1 MATASEKL
9 QLILE
14 AQVRGSEE
22 MRKLAENL
30 DRVRE
35 GTKKASDQAG
45 NTPGFDQFAQKIK
58 AGIQDPLGAAGDAA
72 QGFLTKLGPVG
83 AGLAAAGTVI
93 VATGAAVFGLAKS
106 FGDLYEQQS
115 NNAVRLGVS
124 IREYGLL
131 SRVSSEAG
139 LSGDAL
145 VGTMKGLSKALSD
158 NSEEGK
164 IAKEAL
170 RGIGV
175 EATDAF
181 GAARPM
187 RDMLLDI
194 ADKLGAVTN
203 PAEKASVAIKVLG
216 RAGLEVLP
224 LMNSELRQQI
234 EELERAGAGWNAMS
248 EKVGAATDKAMD
260 HLDRSWASA
269 AKRAKQ
275 WGAEIALAFLDH
287 DSYAE
292 ISRLRNQQLA
302 EDRMKR
308 TAVLEG
314 RSLPPQFGRVGAVN
328 DEQVAAMDLSR
339 RRREI
344 EQIMGSDLQR
354 RAQEVKGD
362 LDRAIN
368 DGNVAD
374 VARLRAE
381 YKNLEAQ
388 IKAATKAE
396 ELRQAL
402 TKANA
407 EVQLNYGA
415 AILRMRGVGQ
425 ASPANTVP
433 EGYDLLGQLDMRLL
447 EVDKAD
453 EAKRAALRKPQNT
466 FGLFSSAY
474 SANVTDQTTALNQKL
489 ELTRQT
495 YDYQTR
501 LVEAITG
508 PGGEV
513 AAIRAVAALK
523 MQALE
528 AEKALGVEEFEL
540 TKQRNQILMDQQLAI
555 LNYQKQRE
563 QAARQTGGQ
572 IFDAITAGG
581 GGLQNY
587 VKGLALGQGRTVFGN
602 AYQMATTGLEGKL
615 SLTNDANS
623 FLGKLLGGT
632 PFGVDPMKQAASTQ
646 VLAANTQ
653 MAAANKMLSAVAG
666 VRGGVGGASLGAASA
681 VSGALRSGA
690 GLLGTMQGYVGDID
704 PGDKIQGTIIDPDSG
719 AVIRQPSSNMGKYL
733 GSGAALVGAG
743 YGIYSGTQQG
753 GARGA
758 LTAAAS
764 TAGIVAM
771 LPSLMPAI
779 GKALPL
785 LGPIGA
791 IAGIGLGLVG
801 MFLPDPKQKR
811 AKELESEAASRRFT
825 EPTGTDYVTDLYGR
839 KIDYNKSG
847 ELRPIIVQ
855 VSAMDSKSFI
865 DRQEDIGEAVRQAID
880 SYPPLTNSMRS
891 AVLALG

>member
-22 MRKLAENL
+22 MRKLNEQL
-30 DRVRE
+30 DRFRD
-35 GTKKASDQAG
+35 GTKKASDSAG
-45 NTPGFDQFAQKIK
+45 NTPGFDAFAQKIK

-83 AGLAAAGTVI
+83 AGAAAIGTVL
-93 VATGAAVFGLAKS
+93 VATGAAVFTLAKS

-158 NSEEGK
+158 NSDEGK
-164 IAKEAL
+164 IAKDAL

-175 EATDAF
+175 AATDAF
-181 GAARPM
+181 GASRPM

-194 ADKLGAVTN
+194 ADKLGAVSN
-203 PAEKASVAIKVLG
+203 PAEKASTAIKVLG

-224 LMNSELRQQI
+224 LMNSQLRQQI
-234 EELERAGAGWNAMS
+234 EELEQAGAGWNAMS

-260 HLDRSWASA
+260 RLDRSWSQA

-292 ISRLRNQQLA
+292 ISRLRNLGLA
-302 EDRMKR
+302 EERMKR

-314 RSLPPQFGRVGAVN
+314 RSLPPQFARPGVVT
-328 DEQVAAMDLSR
+328 DDQVAAMDVSR

-344 EQIMGSDLQR
+344 EQIMGNDLQR
-354 RAQEVKGD
+354 QALDVKKD
-362 LDRAIN
+362 LDRAIQEA
-368 DGNVAD
+368 NVD
-374 VARLRAE
+374 EVGRLTRE
-381 YKNLEAQ
+381 YKSLEAQ
-388 IKAATKAE
+388 IKAAQKAE
-396 ELRQAL
+396 SERQAL
-402 TKANA
+402 TKLAADVQIGYAGAILKMRGIGQAPTANA
-407 EVQLNYGA
+407 PGPLEL
-415 AILRMRGVGQ
+415 
-425 ASPANTVP
+425 AS
-433 EGYDLLGQLDMRLL
+433 QLDMTLF
-447 EVDKAD
+447 EVDAED
-453 EAKRAALRKPQNT
+453 ERRRLALRRPINPQQA
-466 FGLFSSAY
+466 FAGAFSRDVSE
-474 SANVTDQTTALNQKL
+474 QTTALQRNL
-489 ELTRQT
+489 ELTMQAYEYRA
-495 YDYQTR
+495 R
-501 LVEAITG
+501 IVEAMAG

-513 AAIRAVAALK
+513 AAIRAVSDLK
-523 MQALE
+523 LQALE
-528 AEKALGVEEFEL
+528 DEKRLGVEEFEI

-563 QAARQTGGQ
+563 ASARQAGGQ

-602 AYQMATTGLEGKL
+602 AYQIATTGLEGKL
-615 SLTNDANS
+615 SLTNDPNS

-632 PFGVDPMKQAASTQ
+632 PFGADPMKQAADIQ
-646 VLAANTQ
+646 LKAATIMMGAATT
-653 MAAANKMLSAVAG
+653 MAG
-666 VRGGVGGASLGAASA
+666 GRGGTGGSAISQAIGLMSGGGSGGTVSLPPYMMPSTSTTGAAFDTSDDWFNYA
-681 VSGALRSGA
+681 GNLPGGSGGMTTAAKFGA
-690 GLLGTMQGYVGDID
+690 
-704 PGDKIQGTIIDPDSG
+704 
-719 AVIRQPSSNMGKYL
+719 
-733 GSGAALVGAG
+733 GAALIGGG
-743 YGIYSGTQQG
+743 YGIYSGAQQG

-811 AKELESEAASRRFT
+811 AKDLESEAANRRFT

-839 KIDYNKSG
+839 RVDYNKGG

>member
-1 MATASEKL
+1 MSTASEKL

-22 MRKLAENL
+22 VRKLTENL
-30 DRVRE
+30 DKFRD

-45 NTPGFDQFAQKIK
+45 NTPGFDQFANKVK
-58 AGIQDPLGAAGDAA
+58 SAIQDPLGAAGDAA

-83 AGLAAAGTVI
+83 VGAAGLGTVL
-93 VATGAAVFGLAKS
+93 AAVGATTFALAKS

-145 VGTMKGLSKALSD
+145 VGTMKGLSKALAE

-164 IAKEAL
+164 VAKDAL
-170 RGIGV
+170 RNIGV
-175 EATDAF
+175 TATDAF

-194 ADKLGAVTN
+194 ADKLGAVAN
-203 PAEKASVAIKVLG
+203 PAEKASTAIKVLG

-224 LMNSELRQQI
+224 LMNSDLRQQI
-234 EELERAGAGWNAMS
+234 EELERAGAGWNTYS
-248 EKVGAATDKAMD
+248 EAVGKAADKAMD
-260 HLDRSWASA
+260 AWDRKWAAIKKGFQEGGARFFLAVTDPSTA
-269 AKRAKQ
+269 AKLQA
-275 WGAEIALAFLDH
+275 AE
-287 DSYAE
+287 
-292 ISRLRNQQLA
+292 NQERYVDAPQRQM
-302 EDRMKR
+302 DI
-308 TAVLEG
+308 LEG
-314 RSLPPQFGRVGAVN
+314 RALPPKIPRAQPVT
-328 DEQVAAMDLSR
+328 DEQIAAMDMTR
-339 RRREI
+339 RRRQI

-381 YKNLEAQ
+381 YKSLEEQ
-388 IKAATKAE
+388 IKAAAKAE
-396 ELRQAL
+396 SERQAL
-402 TKANA
+402 TKANS

-425 ASPANTVP
+425 APAANTVP

-466 FGLFSSAY
+466 FGLFSSAD

-501 LVEAITG
+501 LVEAMTG

-523 MQALE
+523 MQALQD
-528 AEKALGVEEFEL
+528 EKALGVEEFEL

-615 SLTNDANS
+615 SLTNDPSS

-632 PFGVDPMKQAASTQ
+632 PFGADPMKQAADTQ
-646 VLAANTQ
+646 LKAATI
-653 MAAANKMLSAVAG
+653 MMGAATTIAG
-666 VRGGVGGASLGAASA
+666 GRGGIGGSAISQAVSLMTGGGTSTGAASLPPYLTESNSVRGLA
-681 VSGALRSGA
+681 FDTSEEWMTYGANLPYKSPTS
-690 GLLGTMQGYVGDID
+690 LTS
-704 PGDKIQGTIIDPDSG
+704 KI
-719 AVIRQPSSNMGKYL
+719 
-733 GSGAALVGAG
+733 GSYAAIAGAG
-743 YGIYSGTQQG
+743 YGIYSGAQQG

-811 AKELESEAASRRFT
+811 AKELESEAANRRFT

-847 ELRPIIVQ
+847 ETRPIIVQ
-855 VSAMDSKSFI
+855 VSAMDAKSFV

>member
-22 MRKLAENL
+22 VRKLTENL
-30 DRVRE
+30 DRFRDS
-35 GTKKASDQAG
+35 TKKASDTAG
-45 NTPGFDQFAQKIK
+45 NTPGFDQFANKVK
-58 AGIQDPLGAAGDAA
+58 SAIQDPLGAAGDAA

-93 VATGAAVFGLAKS
+93 VATGAAVFSLAKS

-164 IAKEAL
+164 IAKDAL

-175 EATDAF
+175 ASTDAF

-194 ADKLGAVTN
+194 ADKLGAVSN
-203 PAEKASVAIKVLG
+203 PAEKASTAIKVLG

-260 HLDRSWASA
+260 RLDRSWSSA

-302 EDRMKR
+302 EERLKR

-314 RSLPPQFGRVGAVN
+314 RSLPPQFARPGAVS
-328 DEQVAAMDLSR
+328 DDQVAAMDMTR
-339 RRREI
+339 RRRQI

-381 YKNLEAQ
+381 YKSLEAQ
-388 IKAATKAE
+388 IRAATKAE

-425 ASPANTVP
+425 APAANTVP

-466 FGLFSSAY
+466 FGLLSSAY
-474 SANVTDQTTALNQKL
+474 SANVTDQTTALAQKL

-501 LVEAITG
+501 LVEAMTG

-523 MQALE
+523 MQALQD
-528 AEKALGVEEFEL
+528 EKALGVEEFEL

-615 SLTNDANS
+615 SLTNDPSS

-632 PFGVDPMKQAASTQ
+632 PFGADPMKQAADTQ
-646 VLAANTQ
+646 LKAATI
-653 MAAANKMLSAVAG
+653 MMGAATTIAG
-666 VRGGVGGASLGAASA
+666 GRGGIGGSAISQAVSLMTGGGTSTGAASLPPYLTESNSVRGLA
-681 VSGALRSGA
+681 FDTSEEWMTYGANLPYKSPTS
-690 GLLGTMQGYVGDID
+690 LTS
-704 PGDKIQGTIIDPDSG
+704 KI
-719 AVIRQPSSNMGKYL
+719 
-733 GSGAALVGAG
+733 GSYAAIAGAG
-743 YGIYSGTQQG
+743 YGIYSGAQQG

-811 AKELESEAASRRFT
+811 AKELESEAASRKFT

-847 ELRPIIVQ
+847 ELRPIIVNVQ
-855 VSAMDSKSFI
+855 AMDSKSFI